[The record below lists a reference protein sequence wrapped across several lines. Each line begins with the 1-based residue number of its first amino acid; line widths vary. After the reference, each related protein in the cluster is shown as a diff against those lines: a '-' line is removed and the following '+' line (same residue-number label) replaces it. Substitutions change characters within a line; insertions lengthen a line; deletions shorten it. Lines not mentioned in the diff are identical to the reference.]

1 MKSKYFFSVVSEND
15 LNELLEGREAGNSVV
30 WEPPTKQRIRFGSF
44 GIVWKR
50 QQSPKGIRP
59 LLLVVHEKELLRL
72 FVRFAQLRGSLSPLT
87 AWCHVI
93 TPERFKYLDE
103 AVRIPDL
110 AEMEAAWTGLIVAEA
125 QLLSERPIANIRIPA
140 CFATQ
145 TFSVAR
151 TIALWRD
158 VSIGDIL
165 DRYDLANRLFRF
177 KALDEEKI
185 GVTKQNAKFLPIWTS
200 LAAISGSTHVT
211 SELRPVVESLQCL
224 KDARNSQD
232 ENESSRFVAPLV
244 DLVPEVREFE
254 KLNEMTPER
263 RVQQFDKLIDSLDM
277 AEANKETAR
286 RVALTLASGYLATVA
301 AGGSPSL
308 SLAEGHVR
316 RWPEIMAWAYTIG
329 GIGESVVWA
338 SGFDG
343 LGRLV
348 ARELMRPF
356 RFDEPPSCDFA
367 YDEGAIL
374 IDKELS
380 DPLVHLKIKQARIL
394 SVALLPG
401 VNVFVPI
408 SEISAPEIR
417 RGDAE
422 GINRPIQESTIL
434 PASGHDLVAML
445 ADALWPHLENRVK
458 ASINNS
464 KSQQSKPRT
473 SSKRRNRRKSD
484 PQERLSLDK

>member
-1 MKSKYFFSVVSEND
+1 MKSEYFFSVVSEND
-15 LNELLEGREAGNSVV
+15 LNELLEGREAGNSAV
-30 WEPPTKQRIRFGSF
+30 WEPPTKQRIRFGSA

-50 QQSPKGIRP
+50 QQIAEVVRP
-59 LLLVVHEKELLRL
+59 LLLVVHDKELLRL
-72 FVRFAQLRGSLSPLT
+72 YERLAQLRSDLSPLT

-93 TPERFKYLDE
+93 TPERFKYLDG
-103 AVRIPDL
+103 AVRSPDL
-110 AEMEAAWTGLIVAEA
+110 AELEAAWIGLVVAEA
-125 QLLSERPIANIRIPA
+125 KLLSGRPIANIRIPA

-145 TFSVAR
+145 TFAIAR
-151 TIALWRD
+151 AFALWRD
-158 VSIGDIL
+158 VTLSEIL
-165 DRYDLANRLFRF
+165 DRFDSTSQSFRF
-177 KALDEEKI
+177 KVLEDDKI
-185 GVTKQNAKFLPIWTS
+185 EVTKQRTKFLPIWTS
-200 LAAISGSTHVT
+200 LAAMSGSAQVS
-211 SELRPVVESLQCL
+211 SELRPIVESLRIL
-224 KDARNSQD
+224 KDARKVQD
-232 ENESSRFVAPLV
+232 QNEASRFVAPLV
-244 DLVPEVREFE
+244 DLVPEVRAFE

-263 RVQQFDKLIDSLDM
+263 RVQQFDRLIDSLDM
-277 AEANKETAR
+277 AETNKETAR
-286 RVALTLASGYLATVA
+286 RVALTLVSGYLATVA

-308 SLAEGHVR
+308 SLAENFIG

-329 GIGESVVWA
+329 GIGEPVVWA

-356 RFDEPPSCDFA
+356 RFDEPPTCDFA

-394 SVALLPG
+394 SVALIPG

-408 SEISAPEIR
+408 SDISAPEIR

-422 GINRPIQESTIL
+422 GINQPIQESTVL
-434 PASGHDLVAML
+434 QPSRHDLVAIL

-473 SSKRRNRRKSD
+473 SSKRRNRRKSG

>member
-1 MKSKYFFSVVSEND
+1 MKSEFFFTVVSEKE
-15 LNELLEGREAGNSVV
+15 LNELLEGREAGIPTI
-30 WEPPTKQRIRFGSF
+30 WKPPTKQRIRLGSI
-44 GIVWKR
+44 GIVWKK
-50 QQSPKGIRP
+50 QQNAKGVRP
-59 LLLVVHEKELLRL
+59 LIIIVHETELLRL
-72 FVRFAQLRGSLSPLT
+72 YERFAQLRSDLAPLT

-103 AVRIPDL
+103 AVRIPNL
-110 AEMEAAWTGLIVAEA
+110 GEMEAAWTGLIVAEA
-125 QLLSERPIANIRIPA
+125 QILSERSITNIRIPA

-145 TFSVAR
+145 TFAVAR
-151 TIALWRD
+151 TIALWSEFSFD
-158 VSIGDIL
+158 DIL
-165 DRYDLANRLFRF
+165 DRYVSINRLIRS
-177 KALDEEKI
+177 KALDDDKN
-185 GVTKQNAKFLPIWTS
+185 GVTKHSARLLPIWSS
-200 LAAISGSTHVT
+200 LAAVSGSDRVT
-211 SELRPVVESLQCL
+211 SELRPIVESLRVL
-224 KDARNSQD
+224 KDARNTQD
-232 ENESSRFVAPLV
+232 ENEASRFVAPLV
-244 DLVPEVREFE
+244 DLIPEVRAFE

-263 RVQQFDKLIDSLDM
+263 RVQQFDRLIDSLDM

-286 RVALTLASGYLATVA
+286 CVALTLVSGYLATVA

-308 SLAEGHVR
+308 SLAEGFVG

-329 GIGESVVWA
+329 GIGETVVWA

-356 RFDEPPSCDFA
+356 RFDEPPNCDFA

-374 IDKELS
+374 VDKDLS

-401 VNVFVPI
+401 VNIFVPI
-408 SEISAPEIR
+408 SDVSTPEIR
-417 RGDAE
+417 RGGTE
-422 GINRPIQESTIL
+422 GINRPIQEPTTI
-434 PASGHDLVAML
+434 PASGPDLVAML
-445 ADALWPHLENRVK
+445 ADAIWPHLENRVK

-464 KSQQSKPRT
+464 KSQQTKPRT
-473 SSKRRNRRKSD
+473 GSKRRNRRKND